1 MNKTA
6 LITGITGQDG
16 YYLSH
21 LLLNRGYRVVGL
33 VPPHR
38 QPNLTKL
45 GILANQVEIFTV
57 DLRDSAALLTAI
69 EQLRPQEIYNLAAP
83 SFVPDSWNDPLGTL
97 DLITGTATRL
107 LEAVRKVG
115 LSTRFYQASSSEMF
129 GDVFLSPQDE
139 ETAFRPKN
147 PYAAAKMH
155 AHWTMLHHRQRYGL
169 FACSG
174 ILYNHESPLRAPQF
188 VTRKVSLA
196 AASIKLGLTDTLEMG
211 NLDAKRDWGFA
222 GDYVEA
228 MWLMLQI
235 DEPEEYVIGT
245 GKLHSVRDLVVTAF
259 ESVGLDWTQ
268 YVVLNTSLLRQ
279 DEHFQLVA
287 NPSKAKKNLGWEPQ
301 VSFEELLEK
310 MVKTDLERLQSGA
323 LDEVLAA
330 GIAPLPRV

>member
-1 MNKTA
+1 MTKTA

-21 LLLNRGYRVVGL
+21 LLLNQAYRVVGL
-33 VPPHR
+33 VSPHR
-38 QPNLTKL
+38 QPNLAKL
-45 GILANQVEIFTV
+45 GNLATRVEIYTV
-57 DLRDSAALLTAI
+57 DLRDSKALLTAV

-83 SFVPDSWNDPLGTL
+83 SFVPDSWQDPLGTL

-107 LEAVRKVG
+107 LEAVRQAG

-129 GDVFLSPQDE
+129 GDVTCSPQDE
-139 ETAFRPKN
+139 ETPFRPKN
-147 PYAAAKMH
+147 PYAAAKLH
-155 AHWTMLHHRQRYGL
+155 AHWTMVHHRQRYGL

-174 ILYNHESPLRAPQF
+174 ILYNHESPLRPPQF

-196 AASIKLGLTDTLEMG
+196 AASIKLGLTQTLEMG

-228 MWLMLQI
+228 MWRMLQV
-235 DEPEEYVIGT
+235 DEPEEYAIGT
-245 GKLHSVRDLVVTAF
+245 GKLHSVRELVSTAF
-259 ESVGLDWTQ
+259 ECVGLDWQ
-268 YVVLNTSLLRQ
+268 KYVVINTNLLRA

-310 MVKTDLERLQSGA
+310 MVKTDMERLQNGLVTPTSASSLGV
-323 LDEVLAA
+323 EK
-330 GIAPLPRV
+330 R